1 MSYDGPI
8 PGFIIG
14 GAPRSGTTFMCH
26 LLDKHPAIF
35 MAKPFIP
42 EPKVFL
48 THADGRDAYLERYRT
63 AFAGAGQGKLLGEKT
78 ANYFEN
84 EHALPRIREHLPQVK
99 LMFILREPVG
109 RAYSNWLWSTKNGLE
124 TLTFAEAL
132 ALEGRRESPLPPEK
146 AHARPFD
153 YLARSRYA
161 TLAKHW
167 IDTFGRGQVRFFL
180 YEDIV
185 RAPEYLSRAVQEY
198 LGVEQVAG
206 LSDDLGVINAAH
218 DTGPPIDRDLER
230 DLRGSLKPEVERFA
244 ELTGTDVGP
253 WVYS

>member
-1 MSYDGPI
+1 M
-8 PGFIIG
+8 
-14 GAPRSGTTFMCH
+14 
-26 LLDKHPAIF
+26 
-35 MAKPFIP
+35 
-42 EPKVFL
+42 
-48 THADGRDAYLERYRT
+48 
-63 AFAGAGQGKLLGEKT
+63 
-78 ANYFEN
+78 
-84 EHALPRIREHLPQVK
+84 
-99 LMFILREPVG
+99 
-109 RAYSNWLWSTKNGLE
+109 
-124 TLTFAEAL
+124 
-132 ALEGRRESPLPPEK
+132 
-146 AHARPFD
+146 
-153 YLARSRYA
+153 
-161 TLAKHW
+161 

-185 RAPEYLSRAVQEY
+185 RAPEDLSRAVQEY